1 MRPNY
6 ESVFDACIKLS
17 GKWISLANSVSYVA
31 IINTLWNTLFLLLDY
46 PDFIAFEA
54 LSYRLF
60 LISFGCVGIGIIF
73 SLAAYIC
80 MRKLESK

>member
-31 IINTLWNTLFLLLDY
+31 IINTLWNILFLLLDY
-46 PDFIAFEA
+46 PDLIAFEA

-60 LISFGCVGIGIIF
+60 FISFGCVGIGVIF
-73 SLAAYIC
+73 SLAAYFC
-80 MRKLESK
+80 MRILESK

>member
-31 IINTLWNTLFLLLDY
+31 IINTLWNILFLLLDY
-46 PDFIAFEA
+46 PDLIAFEG

-60 LISFGCVGIGIIF
+60 LISFGCVGIGVIF
-73 SLAAYIC
+73 SLAAYFC

>member
-31 IINTLWNTLFLLLDY
+31 IINTLWNILFLLLDY
-46 PDFIAFEA
+46 PDLIAFEA

-60 LISFGCVGIGIIF
+60 LISFGCVVIGVIF
-73 SLAAYIC
+73 SLAAYFC
-80 MRKLESK
+80 MRKL

>member
-31 IINTLWNTLFLLLDY
+31 IINTLWNILFLLLDY
-46 PDFIAFEA
+46 PDLIAFEA

-60 LISFGCVGIGIIF
+60 LISFGCVGIGIFF
-73 SLAAYIC
+73 SSSVFLYANIG
-80 MRKLESK
+80 E